1 LGSEEALPKH
11 PGATASALGGFAPP
25 HSNPRPADTCHHSF
39 ADLRSLRWRH
49 HPPDGS
55 KARGRNLRGAAHVIR
70 LSILTSVL
78 FTAWARIRG
87 HKVVRLYGHPR
98 PGGHMFVTSPDL
110 PGFSVM
116 LRPGEHDDASSVI
129 AVLDKPLKVF
139 LMAEARGRKKMR
151 VTAVRETAEETY
163 LAELCPA

>member
-1 LGSEEALPKH
+1 MRV
-11 PGATASALGGFAPP
+11 T
-25 HSNPRPADTCHHSF
+25 DT
-39 ADLRSLRWRH
+39 
-49 HPPDGS
+49 
-55 KARGRNLRGAAHVIR
+55 
-70 LSILTSVL
+70 LTSVL